1 MAEIHEVCIGNDE
14 QSDCGIDRETRK
26 LIKDLNC
33 RVALLEEQQVVL
45 PDMLGDEHRLAEV
58 EERLTALESKSQ
70 SATVVSHHASAET
83 LWTLSRAEIR
93 LAELETLDAGT
104 RLAAVEA
111 ALTASPLHQ
120 SGQQC
125 RFNMSDIITEQVTQ
139 YAATFWKSASAAF
152 HEDLAKL
159 MADIRQIREHDMKLQ
174 HHAGDKLSKQ
184 LRDTSGKLE
193 RRLEALEKRTVKGV
207 PAGLQQI
214 RVLHC
219 GADASRS
226 IFVVEPAEEGG
237 GPAGP
242 PVLPR
247 FVSDPVTRHTGV
259 AGRCDSRRS

>member
-1 MAEIHEVCIGNDE
+1 MPSPRTEPRLNNSSMSLRCMDAGLSTTMRQCTCQQQTQAQVMAEIHEVCIGNDE

-111 ALTASPLHQ
+111 ALTASPL
-120 SGQQC
+120 
-125 RFNMSDIITEQVTQ
+125 
-139 YAATFWKSASAAF
+139 
-152 HEDLAKL
+152 
-159 MADIRQIREHDMKLQ
+159 
-174 HHAGDKLSKQ
+174 
-184 LRDTSGKLE
+184 
-193 RRLEALEKRTVKGV
+193 
-207 PAGLQQI
+207 
-214 RVLHC
+214 
-219 GADASRS
+219 
-226 IFVVEPAEEGG
+226 
-237 GPAGP
+237 
-242 PVLPR
+242 
-247 FVSDPVTRHTGV
+247 
-259 AGRCDSRRS
+259 